1 MPKIQKPAVKNS
13 IILAFFLLCLL
24 FSVDGLA
31 LPDCDF
37 CNDNVRSQGLHKA
50 VDEWIGGGDSKKT
63 VIALYGQITD
73 WDVSQCTNM
82 RDLFNGASL
91 QQNPYK
97 EFNADISNW
106 KTSRVTAMEK
116 SEFLLLDLLA
126 YFIFNQFALFHACCA
141 TVFQSA
147 ENFNVDISKFDTS
160 SVKNMASMFA
170 SAFVFNQDISKWS
183 TQQVTDLN

>member
-1 MPKIQKPAVKNS
+1 MDRETMPKIQKPAVKNS

-82 RDLFNGASL
+82 RDLFNGIGMNP
-91 QQNPYK
+91 NPYK

-106 KTSRVTAMEK
+106 V
-116 SEFLLLDLLA
+116 
-126 YFIFNQFALFHACCA
+126 
-141 TVFQSA
+141 
-147 ENFNVDISKFDTS
+147 TS
-160 SVKNMASMFA
+160 SVTDMAR
-170 SAFVFNQDISKWS
+170 SKF
-183 TQQVTDLN
+183 LL